1 VNEGGEVMKLT
12 TIVTLEGIALC
23 VIAACVV
30 WALIHGWG

>member
-1 VNEGGEVMKLT
+1 MSTPPSGSRLPITVGE
-12 TIVTLEGIALC
+12 IAVC

>member
-1 VNEGGEVMKLT
+1 VKVGS
-12 TIVTLEGIALC
+12 VTFSLADLALA

>member
-1 VNEGGEVMKLT
+1 MKVGSLS
-12 TIVTLEGIALC
+12 VTLGEIAMC

>member
-1 VNEGGEVMKLT
+1 MNGRNPSLSE
-12 TIVTLEGIALC
+12 IALC